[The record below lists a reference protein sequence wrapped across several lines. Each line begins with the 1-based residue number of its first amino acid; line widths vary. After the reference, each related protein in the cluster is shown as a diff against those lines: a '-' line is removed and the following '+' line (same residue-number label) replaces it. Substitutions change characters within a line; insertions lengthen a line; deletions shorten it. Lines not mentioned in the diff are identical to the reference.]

1 MVSTADREDFA
12 ERALATW
19 HRFRRDPSAEY
30 DEPGDVPVLTLRD
43 VQAGRTPSGR
53 TDDGSGHVL
62 LQNNDVVAPAT
73 ARGAAP
79 RVVTHMEEGAALGP
93 HLYLVRAD
101 PEHFAPEFVA
111 GFPHIA
117 ARAVAARGS
126 SASNRVDVRRA
137 RLPRLPL
144 DEQRRYG
151 EAFTGLAEFESALRK
166 VSETGHE
173 LLGLSLDGLGDGALR
188 P

>member
-1 MVSTADREDFA
+1 
-12 ERALATW
+12 
-19 HRFRRDPSAEY
+19 
-30 DEPGDVPVLTLRD
+30 
-43 VQAGRTPSGR
+43 
-53 TDDGSGHVL
+53 
-62 LQNNDVVAPAT
+62 
-73 ARGAAP
+73 
-79 RVVTHMEEGAALGP
+79 MEEGAALGP
-93 HLYLVRAD
+93 HRYLVRAD

-111 GFPHIA
+111 GFLHIA

-137 RLPRLPL
+137 PLPRLPL